1 MEDFDILNKFDNDKL
16 IDVVKNYKRYGYDD
30 ELRDYAINLLGE
42 RGWNREDLQ
51 QFGYLTNHDYDE
63 AEKQY
68 KAYKRN
74 SLIGICTLIF
84 SGGILA
90 VVYLIFLIM
99 AYQYVAKFYKAL
111 GRDED
116 ETALFNVLGVLAYF
130 HLKGRMKEELKGI
143 R

>member
-1 MEDFDILNKFDNDKL
+1 MEDFEILNKFDNDKL

-42 RGWNREDLQ
+42 RGWSREDLQ
-51 QFGYLTNHDYDE
+51 QFGYLTNYDYDE

-68 KAYKRN
+68 KAYNRN
-74 SLIGICTLIF
+74 SLIGICTFVF

-90 VVYLIFLIM
+90 VVYLIFLIL
-99 AYQYVAKFYKAL
+99 AYRNVAKFYNAL
-111 GRDED
+111 GRNQD
-116 ETALFNVLGVLAYF
+116 ETALFNALGVLAYF